1 VDPYL
6 QTHVLPPLM
15 LLAGGVLLWVGGDKL
30 VEHAAHLARSFRVPK
45 HVVGAVV
52 LGFGTSLPELLV
64 CLSAAFT
71 GRPGIAMGNVVG
83 SNIANVGLI
92 LGLAAVMAPVVVEP
106 KLMRLDLP
114 LALLGGVALAFV
126 FHPDGGELGRTAGLA
141 LLAGFALYL
150 WLSLSAA
157 RAHRRATQDEAPPP
171 ERNTGRDAAWVVG
184 GLVLVA
190 VGAQLFVEGAV
201 GVADLLGV
209 PPEVVGL
216 SLVAVGTSLPELVTT
231 VQAAR
236 QGHPELAVGNVAG
249 SNVFNLFLVLGATGT
264 VAPLRVSADMASD
277 AIVMSAFGLLAFPIL
292 GRFVRVPRAQG
303 VLLLV
308 LYGGYVTWLFVQG
321 RTPE

>member
-1 VDPYL
+1 MDPFV

-15 LLAGGVLLWVGGDKL
+15 LLVGGALLWFGGDKL

-83 SNIANVGLI
+83 SNTANVGLI
-92 LGLAAVMAPVVVEP
+92 LGLAAAMAPVVVEP

-114 LALLGGVALAFV
+114 LALLGGVVLAV
-126 FHPDGGELGRTAGLA
+126 AFHPDGGELGRVAGTL
-141 LLAGFALYL
+141 LLAGFAVYL
-150 WLSLSAA
+150 WLSLTAA

-171 ERNTGRDAAWVVG
+171 ERSTGRDVAWVLG
-184 GLVLVA
+184 GLALVA
-190 VGAQLFVEGAV
+190 AGAHVFVEGAV

-277 AIVMSAFGLLAFPIL
+277 TIVMSVFGLLAFPL
-292 GRFVRVPRAQG
+292 FGRFVRIPRLHGA
-303 VLLLV
+303 LLLL
-308 LYGGYVTWLFVQG
+308 LYGAYVTWLFVQG